1 MRSMRHTDPTALTAQ
16 RVYGWS
22 AFGVAPAVVA
32 GAMAGDHMHSFGRG
46 VIVFLS
52 VLVVSIL
59 MEGRRNPLHLMPLAA
74 LVVRAAVPVIG
85 IAAALAIFAAAGMP
99 QPADDMVVPLIGA
112 WLATLISAALN
123 RQFQS
128 TRRVRIALIGS
139 PGLAVGLD
147 YELRAAGIRAYEV
160 AGWLG
165 DDRNAG
171 QAEQGPHWL
180 GELSDVR
187 EVVRSRSIE
196 LLVHSNGAA
205 TAISQP
211 QMSRLELFE
220 WVASSCLD
228 LPVRLIEATQLYEEL
243 LGHVPL
249 GQSNSA
255 WFQYLMHPRYRAG
268 SPLSKRAFDLVTGAV
283 MLLLLSPVLLV
294 LAIMIRRQDG
304 GPIFYR
310 QRRVGEG
317 GREFEM
323 IKLRS
328 MRVTSEDEGA
338 RWSSAEDDRVTP
350 VGKFMRRYHL
360 DEMPQL
366 WNVLRGEMTIVGPR
380 PERRE
385 LIVELERRLVYYDR
399 RHLVKPGLAGWAQ
412 ARCGYGGTEEG
423 TSWKLCH
430 DLYYLKHR
438 SLYFDIL
445 VLIENVRV
453 SLGRTVQFGADA
465 PQEQFILGQIGRLR

>member
-1 MRSMRHTDPTALTAQ
+1 MRHTDPTALTAQ
-16 RVYGWS
+16 RFYGLS

-32 GAMAGDHMHSFGRG
+32 GAMAGGHMHDVGRG
-46 VIVFLS
+46 AIVFLA
-52 VLVVSIL
+52 VLVTSLV
-59 MEGRRNPLHLMPLAA
+59 MGNGRLPFHLMPLAS
-74 LVVRAAVPVIG
+74 LVVRAAVPVVG
-85 IAAALAIFAAAGMP
+85 LAAALAIFAAVGKP
-99 QPADDMVVPLIGA
+99 QPAADMVVPLVGA
-112 WLATLISAALN
+112 WLATVISAVFN

-128 TRRVRIALIGS
+128 SRRVRIALIGS
-139 PGLAVGLD
+139 PGIALGLD
-147 YELRAAGIRAYEV
+147 YELRAAGIRSYQV
-160 AGWLG
+160 VGWLG
-165 DDRNAG
+165 EDRNAG
-171 QAEQGPHWL
+171 GAESGPHWL
-180 GELSDVR
+180 GELTDVR
-187 EVVRSRSIE
+187 DVVRRQSIE

-211 QMSRLELFE
+211 QISRLELFE

-228 LPVRLIEATQLYEEL
+228 LPVRLIEATQLYEDL

-268 SPLSKRAFDLVTGAV
+268 SPLSKRAFDIFSASLMLILLAPV
-283 MLLLLSPVLLV
+283 MLV
-294 LAIMIRRQDG
+294 LAIAIRLHDR

-328 MRVTSEDEGA
+328 MLVTSEEDGA
-338 RWSSAEDDRVTP
+338 RWSSAEDDRITS
-350 VGKFMRRYHL
+350 VGKIMRRFHL

-366 WNVLRGEMTIVGPR
+366 WNVLRGEMTMVGPR

-385 LIVELERRLVYYDR
+385 LIVDLEQRLAYYDR

-412 ARCGYGGTEEG
+412 ARCGYGGTDEG

-438 SLYFDIL
+438 SLYFDLL
-445 VLIENVRV
+445 VLIENFHV
-453 SLGRTVQFGADA
+453 SMGTMQFGVDA
-465 PQEQFILGQIGRLR
+465 PQEQFILGQIGRLP